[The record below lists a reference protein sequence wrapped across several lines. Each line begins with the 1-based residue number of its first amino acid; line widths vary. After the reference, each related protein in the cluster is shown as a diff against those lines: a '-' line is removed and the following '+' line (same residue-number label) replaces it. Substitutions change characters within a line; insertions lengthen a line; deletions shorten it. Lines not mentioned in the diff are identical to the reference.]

1 MKIDSLIVRNKI
13 TFLVVTVCCIIF
25 SLGSI
30 VSSVVA
36 EELGA
41 WTGKHARLVWVQ
53 DQGKGSDTFAHGK
66 QLSLYGFDSQDGE
79 GERLLVKG
87 VGNYF
92 KPIFTPDGKQ
102 VIYSDR
108 RARKMFLLDWETGKV
123 KDLGSGVAVAIWQD
137 TKPSF
142 LFRKKTLWV
151 YCFSGLQPENKYG
164 TSQPLYRF
172 PLHKPKEKEL
182 IWDKTN
188 MAWSNVQ
195 LSRDGEIL
203 GGLFPWPHGGV
214 IQTETKD
221 FTRYGRGCWT
231 SLSPDNSKLL
241 WIFDGLHRNV
251 QIHDVKNGKNWKV
264 NINSAPGI
272 GGFEVYHPRWSNHPR
287 YFVITGPYEKGDGG
301 NRIGGGGDKV
311 EVHVGRLDENARSV
325 EDWIQVTHNKRADFY
340 PDLWVE
346 GGGKAQL
353 SDTLSTVVAPTLAL
367 EWPLRKE
374 NLVYV
379 WEDMKAANQLSEN
392 SPIGFYQANITLRGK
407 ALFSRDLTLHSTGG
421 WGETGDAGEKIGKA
435 LADSN
440 TVSVELFVTPD
451 KEQKASVLSLN
462 STDAKRL
469 SLAQSG
475 DSFVIENSLSKQ
487 SDQRLVWHGLFNAGK
502 PVHLGLTV
510 GEGSVELFKNGK
522 SVGRK
527 DIDVNFSKT
536 LITEMVLGD
545 KEAMWSGSIAHVA
558 VYNQPVKSDE
568 LQQNSKYCFNKN
580 SQIKSVGTLVVDAE
594 IQETTEIPAPD
605 SIGAYRRA
613 LVVNSYLV
621 KKVVDG
627 QYAKEKIVLA
637 EWAVLDREIVKT
649 YEDSGGV
656 ERLILEKFDDHPEL
670 EGERQMMDIFE
681 PDLDMYY
688 RLN

>member
-1 MKIDSLIVRNKI
+1 MKYNIM
-13 TFLVVTVCCIIF
+13 FLFVAVCCLI
-25 SLGSI
+25 
-30 VSSVVA
+30 SSVDNFVSPAFA

-41 WTGKHARLVWVQ
+41 WTGKHARLAWVQ

-66 QLSLYGFDSQDGE
+66 ELSLYGFDSKDGK

-87 VGNYF
+87 VGSYF
-92 KPIFTPDGKQ
+92 KPIFTPDGKH

-108 RARKMFLLDWETGKV
+108 RARKMFLLNWETGKV
-123 KDLGSGVAVAIWQD
+123 EDLGSGVAVAIWQD
-137 TKPSF
+137 RKPS
-142 LFRKKTLWV
+142 LLLRRKTLWV

-172 PLHKPKEKEL
+172 PLHKPKKKEL

-195 LSRDGEIL
+195 LSRDGEVL

-214 IQTETKD
+214 IQTETMD
-221 FTRYGRGCWT
+221 FKRYGRGCWT

-251 QIHDVKNGKNWKV
+251 QIHDVKNGKSWKV
-264 NINSAPGI
+264 NINGAPGI

-301 NRIGGGGDKV
+301 NKIGGGGDKV
-311 EVHVGRLDENARSV
+311 EVYVGRLDENAERV

-353 SDTLSTVVAPTLAL
+353 SDTLSSVVAPVSTLD
-367 EWPLRKE
+367 WPLKKE

-379 WEDMKAANQLSEN
+379 WEDMKAANQLSDE
-392 SPIGFYQANITLRGK
+392 SPIGFYQCNLALRGK
-407 ALFSRDLTLHSTGG
+407 ALFSRNLTLQSRDG
-421 WGETGDAGEKIGKA
+421 WGETGDAGVKIGKA

-440 TVSVELFVTPD
+440 AVSIELFVTQD
-451 KEQKASVLSLN
+451 KEQQASFFSLN
-462 STDAKRL
+462 PTKAKKL
-469 SLAQSG
+469 SFVQDGESL
-475 DSFVIENSLSKQ
+475 VIENSLAKQ
-487 SDQRLVWHGLFNAGK
+487 SAQRLVWEDFFTQGK
-502 PVHLGLTV
+502 PVHLVMTIRDGQI
-510 GEGSVELFKNGK
+510 ELFKNG
-522 SVGRK
+522 SSLGQK
-527 DIDVNFSKT
+527 DLDVNFSKT
-536 LITEMVLGD
+536 LITEVVLGD
-545 KEAMWSGSIAHVA
+545 KEGMWSGSIAHVA
-558 VYNQPVKSDE
+558 IYNQPVGSDAI
-568 LQQNSKYCFNKN
+568 QQNSNYCFNK
-580 SQIKSVGTLVVDAE
+580 SDQIKSIETLMLDAE
-594 IQETTEIPAPD
+594 LLETSDIPAPD

-627 QYAKEKIVLA
+627 QYDEEKVVVA
-637 EWAVLDREIVKT
+637 EWAVLDRKVVKS
-649 YEDSGGV
+649 YDGNDGV

-681 PDLDMYY
+681 PDFTMYY

>member
-1 MKIDSLIVRNKI
+1 MKYNIM
-13 TFLVVTVCCIIF
+13 FLFVAVCCLIF
-25 SLGSI
+25 SVDNF
-30 VSSVVA
+30 VSPAFA

-41 WTGKHARLVWVQ
+41 WTGKHARLAWVQ

-66 QLSLYGFDSQDGE
+66 ELSLYGFDSKDGK

-87 VGNYF
+87 VGSYF
-92 KPIFTPDGKQ
+92 KPIFTPDGKH

-108 RARKMFLLDWETGKV
+108 RARKMFLLNWETGKV
-123 KDLGSGVAVAIWQD
+123 EELGSGVAVAIWQD
-137 TKPSF
+137 TKPS
-142 LFRKKTLWV
+142 LLLRRKTLWV

-172 PLHKPKEKEL
+172 PLHKPKKKEL

-195 LSRDGEIL
+195 LSRDGEVL

-214 IQTETKD
+214 IQTETMD
-221 FTRYGRGCWT
+221 FKRYGRGCWT

-251 QIHDVKNGKNWKV
+251 QIHDVKNGKSWKV
-264 NINSAPGI
+264 NINGAPGI

-301 NRIGGGGDKV
+301 NKIGGGGDKV
-311 EVHVGRLDENARSV
+311 EVYVGRLDENVERV

-353 SDTLSTVVAPTLAL
+353 SDTLSAVVAPVSTFN
-367 EWPLRKE
+367 WPLEKE

-379 WEDMKAANQLSEN
+379 WEDMKAANQLSDE
-392 SPIGFYQANITLRGK
+392 SPIGFYQCNLALRGK
-407 ALFSRDLTLHSTGG
+407 ALFSRNLTLQSTDG
-421 WGETGDAGEKIGKA
+421 WGETGDAGVKIGKA

-440 TVSVELFVTPD
+440 IVSVELFVTQD
-451 KEQKASVLSLN
+451 KEQQASFFSLNPTKAKKLSLVQ
-462 STDAKRL
+462 DGE
-469 SLAQSG
+469 SL
-475 DSFVIENSLSKQ
+475 VIENSLAKQ
-487 SDQRLVWHGLFNAGK
+487 SAQRLVWEDFFTQGK
-502 PVHLGLTV
+502 PVHLVMTIRDGQI
-510 GEGSVELFKNGK
+510 ELFKNG
-522 SVGRK
+522 SSLGQK
-527 DIDVNFSKT
+527 DLDVNFSKT
-536 LITEMVLGD
+536 LITEVVLGD
-545 KEAMWSGSIAHVA
+545 KEGMWSGSIAHVA
-558 VYNQPVKSDE
+558 IYNQPIGSDDI
-568 LQQNSKYCFNKN
+568 QQNSRYCFNK
-580 SQIKSVGTLVVDAE
+580 SDQIKSVETLMLDAE
-594 IQETTEIPAPD
+594 LLETSDIPAPD

-627 QYAKEKIVLA
+627 QYDEEKVVVA
-637 EWAVLDREIVKT
+637 EWAVLDRKVVKS
-649 YEDSGGV
+649 YDGNDGV

-681 PDLDMYY
+681 PDFTMYY

>member
-1 MKIDSLIVRNKI
+1 MKNKI
-13 TFLVVTVCCIIF
+13 MFLCVAVCCLIF
-25 SLGSI
+25 SVGSNA
-30 VSSVVA
+30 SPVVA

-41 WTGKHARLVWVQ
+41 WTGKHARLAWVQ
-53 DQGKGSDTFAHGK
+53 DQGKGADTFAHGK
-66 QLSLYGFDSQDGE
+66 QLSLYGFDSKDGK

-87 VGNYF
+87 VGSYF
-92 KPIFTPDGKQ
+92 KPIFTPDGEH

-108 RARKMFLLDWETGKV
+108 RSRKMFLLNWETGKV

-137 TKPSF
+137 TKPS
-142 LFRKKTLWV
+142 LLLRRKTLWV

-172 PLHKPKEKEL
+172 PLHKPKKKEL

-195 LSRDGEIL
+195 LSRDGEVL

-214 IQTETKD
+214 IQTETKA
-221 FTRYGRGCWT
+221 FKRYGRGCWT

-264 NINSAPGI
+264 NINGAPGI

-311 EVHVGRLDENARSV
+311 EVYVGRLDENARSV

-353 SDTLSTVVAPTLAL
+353 TDTLSTVVTPALAV
-367 EWPLRKE
+367 EWPLRNE

-379 WEDMKAANQLSEN
+379 WENMKAANQLSED
-392 SPIGFYQANITLRGK
+392 SPIGFYQCNLALRGK
-407 ALFSRDLTLHSTGG
+407 ALFSRHLTLHSTGG
-421 WGETGDAGEKIGKA
+421 WGETGDAGTKIGKA

-440 TVSVELFVTPD
+440 TVSVELFVTQD
-451 KEQKASVLSLN
+451 KEQQASFFSLNATNAKKLSLM
-462 STDAKRL
+462 
-469 SLAQSG
+469 QSG
-475 DSFVIENSLSKQ
+475 DSLVIENSLAQQ
-487 SDQRLVWHGLFNAGK
+487 SAQRLVWDGFFSERK
-502 PVHLGLTV
+502 PVYLALTI
-510 GEGSVELFKNGK
+510 GEGKVELFKNGK
-522 SVGRK
+522 SVGQK
-527 DIDVNFSKT
+527 DIDVNFSEA

-545 KEAMWSGSIAHVA
+545 KEGMWSGSIAHIA
-558 VYNQPVKSDE
+558 IYNQPINSDE
-568 LQQNSKYCFNKN
+568 LQQNSRYCFNKN
-580 SQIKSVGTLVVDAE
+580 SQIKPVDTLGIDAE

-621 KKVVDG
+621 QKVVDG
-627 QYAKEKIVLA
+627 QYDDEKILVA
-637 EWAVLDREIVKT
+637 EWAVLDRNIVKT
-649 YEDSGGV
+649 YEGTGGV

-670 EGERQMMDIFE
+670 EGERQLMDIFE
-681 PDLDMYY
+681 PDLTMYY